1 MEPDATRSSYDVVAE
16 TYASKFSD
24 ELSRKP
30 FDREWLERFARDCP
44 RGRVLD
50 IGCGPGH
57 VGRFLADLGLDVTG
71 IDLSPAMVDVA
82 RRLNP
87 GMTFEVGDMKRLDH
101 DDGSVAGIVAFYS
114 LIHIARADVPAVLA
128 EFRRALMPGGKLLVA
143 VHGGSGEITSDD
155 FLGYKTRFE
164 ATLFEKN
171 ELEGLFGDAGFGVDE
186 SAERERYDFETHTPR
201 IYLAATAKPA

>member
-1 MEPDATRSSYDVVAE
+1 MEPDAARSSFDAVAE

-57 VGRFLADLGLDVTG
+57 VGLFLADRGLDVTG

-87 GMTFEVGDMKRLDH
+87 EMTFEVGDMRNLAHADE
-101 DDGSVAGIVAFYS
+101 SVAGVVAFYS
-114 LIHIARADVPAVLA
+114 LIHIARADVPGVLG
-128 EFRRALMPGGKLLVA
+128 ELRRVLILGGKLLIA
-143 VHGGSGEITSDD
+143 VHGGNGEITSDE
-155 FLGYKTRFE
+155 FLGHQTRFE
-164 ATLFEKN
+164 ATLFDKD
-171 ELEGLFGDAGFGVDE
+171 ELASLIGNAGFTVDK

-201 IYLAATAKPA
+201 IYIAATAKPA